1 MNISELTIST
11 FHDALRQHTTSCAA
25 VVRAYLDRIAQ
36 YDPTLKTLISINP
49 KALAIAT
56 EKDEETIQF
65 LQNGARFPPLHGVTI
80 ILKDN
85 YTTYDLPTSAGVAAL
100 RTLHSTDS
108 AVVHHLRTAGAIILA
123 KANLHEFALNGTT
136 TSSLG
141 GQARNP
147 YDLTRTPGGSSGG
160 TAAALAANLGLVGC
174 GTDTMNSL
182 RSPASACA
190 IVGFRPS
197 KGNVSKKGIVPVS
210 ETQDVAGPMGRNVGD
225 VRILYEAMR
234 HGDGGTVCEKSTM
247 EDPGPIR
254 VGVLET
260 YFSLEEKDLNL
271 PKKLVLENEMVQ
283 KIVRNALKIVQ
294 DIDANIELVPINSS
308 CHDWSLATLLTTV
321 DTQSFEFKDCLE
333 QFLQSPEISSPH
345 RTLQSIIN
353 SGEYDMNAV
362 TDVFYASM
370 KDPVMYS
377 RTSAEY
383 KNRLN
388 KIADLKESVRSCFDE
403 NVLDAL
409 VYPHQRQL
417 AIEVGPTIQ
426 PRRNGVLAAL
436 TGNPAVCLPGE
447 FGPIKVFFPSHS
459 I

>member
-1 MNISELTIST
+1 MDITELTISA
-11 FHDALRQHTTSCAA
+11 FHDALRQQTTSCAA

-49 KALAIAT
+49 NALAIAT
-56 EKDEETIQF
+56 EKDEETTQF
-65 LQNGARFPPLHGVTI
+65 LQNGVPFPPLHGVPI

-85 YTTYDLPTSAGVAAL
+85 YTTHDLPTSAGVAAL

-108 AVVHHLRTAGAIILA
+108 AVVHQLRTAGAIVLA
-123 KANLHEFALNGTT
+123 KANLHEFALHGTT

-141 GQARNP
+141 GQSRNP
-147 YDLTRTPGGSSGG
+147 YDLSRTPGGSSGG

-210 ETQDVAGPMGRNVGD
+210 ETQDMAGPMGRTVGD
-225 VRILYEAMR
+225 VRTLYEAMR
-234 HGDGGTVCEKSTM
+234 HMDSGTVYERSTM
-247 EDPGPIR
+247 ERPERIR

-260 YFSLEEKDLNL
+260 YFGLEEKDPNL
-271 PKKLVLENEMVQ
+271 PKKLVSENEMVQ
-283 KIVRNALKIVQ
+283 KIVRSALTSVQ
-294 DIDANIELVPINSS
+294 DIDASIELVPISS
-308 CHDWSLATLLTTV
+308 SGDDWSLATLLSTV
-321 DTQSFEFKDCLE
+321 DTQPFEFKECLE

-345 RTLQSIIN
+345 RTLYSIIH
-353 SGEYDMNAV
+353 SGEYDKNAV
-362 TDVFYASM
+362 TDVFYASL
-370 KDPVMYS
+370 KDPATYS

-383 KNRLN
+383 KTRLA
-388 KIADLKESVRSCFDE
+388 KIEKLKQSVRSCFDE
-403 NVLDAL
+403 NTLDAL

-417 AIEVGPTIQ
+417 AIEIGPTTQ

-447 FGPIKVFFPSHS
+447 F
-459 I
+459 